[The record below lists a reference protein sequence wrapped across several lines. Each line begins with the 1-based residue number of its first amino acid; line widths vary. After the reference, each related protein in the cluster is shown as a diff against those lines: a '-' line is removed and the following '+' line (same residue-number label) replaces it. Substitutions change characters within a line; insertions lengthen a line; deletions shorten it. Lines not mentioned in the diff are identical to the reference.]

1 MVITLEF
8 LILPKFEI
16 CALCALQVLWGFFF
30 ISIFQRIYILFS
42 YPLGLARPRKKCWT
56 YWEKKRNPWPPR
68 FAAFNWRQS
77 SEYIPLDA
85 TYYQPTTN
93 LNRLEN
99 QDYCHQ
105 LLFKPFVRSMAPLA
119 SSLFPTKL
127 HPFPCSLQPDV
138 ILSSTGRG
146 QLKTL
151 SFAFNTWKSNKQNFE
166 TYEKKEPELNAL
178 KL

>member
-1 MVITLEF
+1 MLN
-8 LILPKFEI
+8 
-16 CALCALQVLWGFFF
+16 
-30 ISIFQRIYILFS
+30 
-42 YPLGLARPRKKCWT
+42 LGK
-56 YWEKKRNPWPPR
+56 KKRNPWPPR

-105 LLFKPFVRSMAPLA
+105 LLFKPFVRLMAPLA

>member
-1 MVITLEF
+1 
-8 LILPKFEI
+8 
-16 CALCALQVLWGFFF
+16 
-30 ISIFQRIYILFS
+30 
-42 YPLGLARPRKKCWT
+42 
-56 YWEKKRNPWPPR
+56 
-68 FAAFNWRQS
+68 
-77 SEYIPLDA
+77 
-85 TYYQPTTN
+85 
-93 LNRLEN
+93 
-99 QDYCHQ
+99 
-105 LLFKPFVRSMAPLA
+105 MAPLA

-127 HPFPCSLQPDV
+127 HPFPRSLQPDV